1 MGTLYSVLVGLLAGP
16 LRASIIAWPI
26 LTLLFLFAFCKYHL
40 ARYAGF
46 MAILPASL
54 LIFEIVWGHS
64 HPGMIA
70 DKYLALDRS
79 HYLPG
84 YRAKFDEGSGIE
96 PGAFGRG
103 VKETFIGPDGFRA
116 DPDTGRGN
124 PERCQLVLIGDS
136 MIYGSGLPYQQT
148 LGPVKPNG
156 S

>member
-1 MGTLYSVLVGLLAGP
+1 MGTLYAVVIGLLIGP
-16 LRASIIAWPI
+16 LRGSIIAWPI
-26 LTLLFLFAFCKYHL
+26 LTLIFVVAFWKFRL
-40 ARYAGF
+40 LRYAGF
-46 MAILPASL
+46 IAVLPVSVLA
-54 LIFEIVWGHS
+54 FELVWS
-64 HPGMIA
+64 NYHPGMIA

-79 HYLPG
+79 HYVPG

-116 DPDTGRGN
+116 DPETGRGN
-124 PERCQLVLIGDS
+124 PERCQLVVIGDS